1 MQISLKSRKPIDEL
15 REEDLEAFP
24 IWEFALDEENT
35 EEQDETWVKPVDSQV
50 IPKNSYSLSVAARF
64 KLASGKTLLGL
75 VEVTTDHAIELG
87 HAALLPTNNYIFI
100 PSNTYWNAAVEYEK
114 VAALL
119 ELKIEDVFPLY
130 FELLALIE
138 GETTHRTGEYRP

>member
-1 MQISLKSRKPIDEL
+1 MHISLKTRKPIDTL
-15 REEDLEAFP
+15 QQKDLETFP
-24 IWEFALDEENT
+24 IWEFAMDEEGI
-35 EEQDETWVKPVDSQV
+35 EEQDETWVKPVASQI

-87 HAALLPTNNYIFI
+87 HAALLPTNNYIFV

-119 ELKIEDVFPLY
+119 ELKIEDVFPLS

-138 GETTHRTGEYRP
+138 GESTHRTGEYRP